1 MRKRKRE
8 RSLRKIVL
16 NEWFSTL
23 QFACTAHE
31 SVVVVA
37 VAVVVDVVATAVDVD
52 VNNKTTS

>member
-1 MRKRKRE
+1 MRKRE

-23 QFACTAHE
+23 QLACTAHE

-37 VAVVVDVVATAVDVD
+37 VLDVD